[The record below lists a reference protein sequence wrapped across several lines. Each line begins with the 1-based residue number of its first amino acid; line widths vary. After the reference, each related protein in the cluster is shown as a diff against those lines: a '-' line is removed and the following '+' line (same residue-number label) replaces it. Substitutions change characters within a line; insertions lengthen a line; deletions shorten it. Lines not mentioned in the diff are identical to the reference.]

1 MVSKNKKINKSINK
15 IKYLHNKHNNNNNL
29 CHQGR
34 DDQHLL
40 AQASIFFC
48 Y

>member
-1 MVSKNKKINKSINK
+1 MVSKNKKINKFMDK

-29 CHQGR
+29 CHHEK

-40 AQASIFFC
+40 ALVSIYFG
-48 Y
+48 